1 MASFDLAFNTRLDG
15 VVVLQTLLPSGIQ
28 TGDSVTIAGNAVIA
42 NGTYEVANT
51 ETYQFVGLSDEGD
64 FEFDYSNIYENQFL
78 VFNAG
83 ADVSRDL
90 AVGTVSFTPSVTW
103 ITSADVIAW
112 LGIDPATANDTAFVA
127 TCVAASNYWSWNKR
141 REEGYADALSASP
154 NASVTLGA
162 TMYAATLYRERGT
175 SGDSYASYDGFG
187 NMPQPVTLARIM
199 QLLGCNRSQVG

>member
-28 TGDSVTIAGNAVIA
+28 TGDTVTIAGNTVIA

-51 ETYQFVGLSDEGD
+51 EPYQFVGLSDEGD

-83 ADVSRDL
+83 ANVSRDI

-141 REEGYADALSASP
+141 REAGYADALSASP
-154 NASVTLGA
+154 NASVKLGA

>member
-42 NGTYEVANT
+42 NGTYKVTNT
-51 ETYQFVGLSDEGD
+51 EPYEFTGLDDEGD
-64 FEFDYSNIYENQFL
+64 YLFDYAVIMENQFL
-78 VFNAG
+78 IVNAG
-83 ADVSRDL
+83 ADVTRTI
-90 AVGTVSFTPSVTW
+90 AAGTVAFTPSPTW

-127 TCVAASNYWSWNKR
+127 TCVSASNYWSWNKR
-141 REEGYADALSASP
+141 REAGYADALTASP
-154 NASVTLGA
+154 NGSVTLGA